1 MIEIGGSPMEFTS
14 LFTLIAKVL
23 GGITGLA
30 AVATLV
36 AWITKQKWRF
46 QAFGTTAFLVV
57 LTVGVTTLAI
67 IPSIVHKKVPGA
79 GRYVAVFDRGG
90 NRAVITVKPDITPE
104 ALDPTLH
111 QALADLNTMGRSV
124 DGPFKVQVRV
134 VVHPS
139 IGVTRLIQ
147 VGSIA
152 VNNKIENNKPEI
164 MIDRV
169 ALEQAKVMAAQF
181 AAKPPVRK

>member
-1 MIEIGGSPMEFTS
+1 MEFTA
-14 LFTLIAKVL
+14 LFTLITKVL
-23 GGITGLA
+23 GGITLLA
-30 AVATLV
+30 ALATLF

-57 LTVGVTTLAI
+57 LTVGVATLAI

-79 GRYVAVFDRGG
+79 ERYVAVFDRGG

-104 ALDPTLH
+104 ALDPTLR

-124 DGPFKVQVRV
+124 DGPFKVQARA
-134 VVHPS
+134 VVHPQV
-139 IGVTRLIQ
+139 GVTRLIQ

-152 VNNKIENNKPEI
+152 VDNKVENSQPVI
-164 MIDRV
+164 TIDRS
-169 ALEQAKVMAAQF
+169 ALKQAKVIAAQF
-181 AAKPPVRK
+181 AAKPPVRR

>member
-1 MIEIGGSPMEFTS
+1 MEFTA
-14 LFTLIAKVL
+14 LFTFIAKVL
-23 GGITGLA
+23 GGITILA
-30 AVATLV
+30 AVATLF

-57 LTVGVTTLAI
+57 LFVGVGTLAI
-67 IPSIVHKKVPGA
+67 IPSIVRKKVPGA
-79 GRYVAVFDRGG
+79 ERYVAVFDRGG

-124 DGPFKVQVRV
+124 DGPFKVQARV

-139 IGVTRLIQ
+139 VGITRLVQ

-152 VNNKIENNKPEI
+152 VDNKVEKSKPVVQV
-164 MIDRV
+164 DRI
-169 ALEQAKVMAAQF
+169 ALQEAKEMAAQF
-181 AAKPPVRK
+181 AAKPPARR

>member
-1 MIEIGGSPMEFTS
+1 MEFTS

-23 GGITGLA
+23 GGTTLLVA
-30 AVATLV
+30 LATLF

-46 QAFGTTAFLVV
+46 QAFGTTSFLVV
-57 LTVGVTTLAI
+57 LTVSAATLAI

-79 GRYVAVFDRGG
+79 ERYVAVFDRGG
-90 NRAVITVKPDITPE
+90 SRAVITVKPNITPE

-124 DGPFKVQVRV
+124 DGPFKVQARV

-139 IGVTRLIQ
+139 VGITRLVQ

-152 VNNKIENNKPEI
+152 VDNKVENSKPVVQV
-164 MIDRV
+164 DRT
-169 ALEQAKVMAAQF
+169 ALQAAKVMAAKF
-181 AAKPPVRK
+181 AEKPPVRR